1 MSPVS
6 FLQKSMFISSRE
18 KKVTEF
24 SDSFSIGMN
33 SEEKSSKETFKP
45 GNDVKFESN

>member
-1 MSPVS
+1 
-6 FLQKSMFISSRE
+6 MFYIIE
-18 KKVTEF
+18 GKKVTEF